1 MSPEFSGV
9 YRAMSVIYLKEVEAL
24 KNRVLSMSALVEE
37 SVLRSV
43 FAFKENDV
51 ELARDIIK
59 RDDRIDI
66 LEVEIEEECL
76 KIMALHQP
84 VASDLRFITSFM
96 RINTNL
102 ERIGDLAVN
111 IAQQVV
117 KIHASDLFVPEINFD
132 DIAERAKAMLKQA
145 LDAFLNLDTELA
157 AHVRGLDNA
166 VDKRNRKIQKKL
178 IACIKANPEKTEDY
192 LRVLRVSRKLERVAD
207 LAVDICELVIYIT
220 RGEIVR
226 HRPENETFDEPEDEK
241 E

>member
-1 MSPEFSGV
+1 MNGIF
-9 YRAMSVIYLKEVEAL
+9 RKELDAL
-24 KNRVLSMSALVEE
+24 KNRLLSMSALAEE
-37 SVLRSV
+37 SVLRAM
-43 FAFKENDV
+43 FAFTENDV

-59 RDDRIDI
+59 RDNQIDM

-84 VASDLRFITSFM
+84 VAGDLRFLTALM

-117 KIHASDLFVPEINFD
+117 KINVCDLCISEINFE

-157 AHVRGLDNA
+157 AHVRTLDDA

-178 IACIKANPEKTEDY
+178 IVCIKTNPEKTEDY
-192 LRVLRVSRKLERVAD
+192 LRVLRVSRKLERIAD

-226 HRPENETFDEPEDEK
+226 HRPENETFEDSDDDK
-241 E
+241 ELKD

>member
-1 MSPEFSGV
+1 MTRIF
-9 YRAMSVIYLKEVEAL
+9 IKELDAL
-24 KNRVLSMSALVEE
+24 KNQLLSMSALVEE
-37 SVLRSV
+37 SVLRAM

-59 RDDRIDI
+59 RDDRIDM

-84 VASDLRFITSFM
+84 VAGDLRFLTALL

-117 KIHASDLFVPEINFD
+117 KMDMSDVIITEINFD
-132 DIAERAKAMLKQA
+132 DIAERSKAMLKQA
-145 LDAFLNLDTELA
+145 LDAFLNLDTDLA
-157 AHVRGLDNA
+157 AHVRGLDSA

-192 LRVLRVSRKLERVAD
+192 LRVLRVSRKLERIAD
-207 LAVDICELVIYIT
+207 LAVDVCELVIYIT

-241 E
+241 DQE